1 MRQTT
6 SEQHPGGG
14 PWAKFPE
21 LIGKSRNC
29 LRVKTYTLGIIGLD
43 YSIDLIDRPRHDVG
57 IALRLQARPIGG
69 LLALPRST
77 VSRRC
82 RNSMAR

>member
-57 IALRLQARPIGG
+57 IALRLQARPIGACVQDG
-69 LLALPRST
+69 RIRFSQKWA
-77 VSRRC
+77 
-82 RNSMAR
+82 